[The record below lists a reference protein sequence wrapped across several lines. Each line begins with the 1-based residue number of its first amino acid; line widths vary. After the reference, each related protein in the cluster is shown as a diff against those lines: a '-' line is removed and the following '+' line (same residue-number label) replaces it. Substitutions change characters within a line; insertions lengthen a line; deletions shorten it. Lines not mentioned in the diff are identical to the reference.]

1 VKNGLLLKEI
11 NSLYLKDHFFRVNVI
26 ARRKRGADDAAIH
39 CMQWARTDNTV
50 RSLGHSGSP
59 RPQGARDD
67 KTVVKDALAM
77 TKCQKR

>member
-1 VKNGLLLKEI
+1 MKNGLLLKEI

-50 RSLGHSGSP
+50 RSLVHSGSP
-59 RPQGARDD
+59 RAYP
-67 KTVVKDALAM
+67 LAM
-77 TKCQKR
+77 TRSGEDAVCG

>member
-59 RPQGARDD
+59 RAYALVMTNCGEGCPRDD
-67 KTVVKDALAM
+67 KV
-77 TKCQKR
+77 